1 MGHARDPSSR
11 ARGEEG
17 RGRKSTRVH
26 THTNTACVWHT
37 AAMTLY
43 TIALDGETSSNTV
56 KTLLCEF
63 QRHHVLESSRAGR
76 GGGQTACARTHAHA
90 HTHKHAQIRTHTNT
104 NTHSRTR
111 THSRTSTWQILTV
124 VTEVLRCV
132 ESQERQREHGNG
144 VHDKVP
150 HCSHG
155 NLGVAA
161 NQTATN
167 NKPNQQHPLM

>member
-1 MGHARDPSSR
+1 MQARSMGHARDPSSR

-76 GGGQTACARTHAHA
+76 GGGTNSVRTHSRPRPHAQTRTNTHSHKHKHTLTHAHA
-90 HTHKHAQIRTHTNT
+90 LTHKHMANTDRCHRGTALCRKPRT
-104 NTHSRTR
+104 
-111 THSRTSTWQILTV
+111 
-124 VTEVLRCV
+124 
-132 ESQERQREHGNG
+132 
-144 VHDKVP
+144 
-150 HCSHG
+150 
-155 NLGVAA
+155 AA
-161 NQTATN
+161 
-167 NKPNQQHPLM
+167 